1 MQHMTSFL
9 LRSTNMSGFAGTLAQ
24 AYLEKNPLA
33 ALQAF
38 AIAAGWEQTSF
49 MKRHFLGR
57 GLVSTTAVAHERNRI
72 VSDM

>member
-1 MQHMTSFL
+1 MQHMTSFR

-57 GLVSTTAVAHERNRI
+57 GLVSI
-72 VSDM
+72 QMGCCCS